1 MPQHFYVQSK
11 IIFECHRTFVCNS
24 DLFLNAAELLCAIYQ
39 PNLRK
44 QRLATL
50 TIKVERGFYL
60 VFGCRLVDFY
70 FADICQKGKIDAIGG
85 VFLIVLHQLKQKRII
100 VAGKA

>member
-1 MPQHFYVQSK
+1 MPQNFCVQSK
-11 IIFECHRTFVCNS
+11 IILECRRTSVCDS
-24 DLFLNAAELLCAIYQ
+24 DLFLNVAELLCVIYQ

>member
-11 IIFECHRTFVCNS
+11 IILECHRTFVCNPGS
-24 DLFLNAAELLCAIYQ
+24 FLNVAELLCAIYQ

-44 QRLATL
+44 QCLRTL

>member
-1 MPQHFYVQSK
+1 MPQNFYVQSGF
-11 IIFECHRTFVCNS
+11 ILECRRTFVCNQK
-24 DLFLNAAELLCAIYQ
+24 LFLNAAALLCAIYQ

-44 QRLATL
+44 QCLRTL

-85 VFLIVLHQLKQKRII
+85 VFLIVLHQFEQKRII

>member
-1 MPQHFYVQSK
+1 MLQYFCVQSK
-11 IIFECHRTFVCNS
+11 IIFERHRTFMCNPK
-24 DLFLNAAELLCAIYQ
+24 LFLNAAELLCAIYQ

-44 QRLATL
+44 QRLRTL

-85 VFLIVLHQLKQKRII
+85 IFLIVLHQLQQKRII